1 MQDIFAD
8 PRASEILDIIVK
20 ETSVSRESLVRGATL
35 EALGIPSLDV
45 MLVLFAIETHF
56 DIEIPV
62 VAESAG
68 AEFVTLD
75 GLIGHVLTTLDRRT
89 AKSHVA

>member
-1 MQDIFAD
+1 MQDLFAD
-8 PRASEILDIIVK
+8 PRAAEILDIIVK
-20 ETSVSRESLVRGATL
+20 ETSVPRAALVPGATL

-75 GLIGHVLTTLDRRT
+75 GLVSHVLATLDQR
-89 AKSHVA
+89 AAMPHVA